1 MYSSAFTPIT
11 SMTLYLC
18 SLLFFQIKRLV
29 VENWFRY
36 QENIIAL
43 DIRLRKIVLANYQGY
58 KSQVM
63 LAKFFISRARV
74 LELMRFESV
83 FPSVRYKW
91 IERQRSL
98 LEVEKRASM
107 GAQFDF
113 VSRNIFIGSCSREVV
128 HDLSITDP
136 FQRIHR

>member
-1 MYSSAFTPIT
+1 MFTFAFDQIT
-11 SMTLYLC
+11 
-18 SLLFFQIKRLV
+18 RL
-29 VENWFRY
+29 EEETWFRY
-36 QENIIAL
+36 QENIGAL
-43 DIRLRKIVLANYQGY
+43 DIRLRKIVLANYRGY

-63 LAKFFISRARV
+63 LAKFFISNARV
-74 LELMRFESV
+74 LELMRFELV
-83 FPSVRYKW
+83 FPSVSYKW

-113 VSRNIFIGSCSREVV
+113 VSGNILIGSCSRDAEVV

-136 FQRIHR
+136 FQRIHQYV